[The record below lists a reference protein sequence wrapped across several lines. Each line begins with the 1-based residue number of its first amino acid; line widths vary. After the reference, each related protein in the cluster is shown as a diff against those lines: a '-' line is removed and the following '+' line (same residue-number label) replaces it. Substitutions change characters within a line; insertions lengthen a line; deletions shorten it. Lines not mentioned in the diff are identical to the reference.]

1 MERPDA
7 ARPFPDRPEPPEET
21 FGDGRSAGGAAD
33 AGDGAIDLE
42 HAVARIG
49 ELPSTTSELETLIG
63 KTHPEIRRLLEEEFG
78 AEFLGPV
85 VVNPKDL
92 D

>member
-1 MERPDA
+1 MPAGEPGPHPS
-7 ARPFPDRPEPPEET
+7 ARPGPAEET
-21 FGDGRSAGGAAD
+21 SGNNSSDASDGGE
-33 AGDGAIDLE
+33 AIDLE

-49 ELPSTTSELETLIG
+49 ELPSTTNELEALLE